1 MKPLFDI
8 FNTNIFWKVLV
19 LVFHSI
25 LPKGYISHYT
35 AGEYGMFCV
44 LGNTVVQESDI
55 ERVKF
60 QYFIQDNDM
69 MLMTNFPAL
78 TLKFALPASDNVSAT
93 SLSTGVKCP
102 LQL

>member
-8 FNTNIFWKVLV
+8 FNNNIFWKVLV

-60 QYFIQDNDM
+60 QYFIQENDM
-69 MLMTNFPAL
+69 MNNISAL
-78 TLKFALPASDNVSAT
+78 TLKFALPASDNVSPT
-93 SLSTGVKCP
+93 SLPTGVKCQ